1 LRSVLTFIPQRRL
14 LGLLLVGAGLV
25 ALASLTWVVWLAV
38 VLYHAFLVSLAWR
51 DASRLPPAEAF
62 KARREVP
69 QPFSLGQLEEVT
81 IGIACTAAAGLDA
94 EIADHAPLQLSPRP
108 RVLRSR
114 FDENGRLAVSYQ
126 TRPPHRG
133 AFEFGPIDVRLSRPG
148 SLFVRQLR
156 MAAAEEVAVFPDL
169 LAIKRYQLTLRR
181 GARMYAGQR
190 RARPP
195 GASTAFAAL
204 RDYVPGDDVRRISWK
219 ATARRDRPVTAEYEA
234 ERGQQVI
241 VALDCGRL
249 MTAPAGHLIKLDHAV
264 NAALLLAWVAQ
275 SQGDRVGLMTFSD
288 RVLDYVGPKRG
299 SRQISLFSQVLYD
312 VGAEYT
318 EPDFA
323 SAFGYLGRRAGRRSL
338 IVVLTDVLD
347 PESSREL
354 VSHALRLG
362 RRHLVL
368 VVAMADPDLLA
379 ARDRPVDRASRAYEW
394 AAAEEL
400 LAARRES
407 FETLQ
412 RGGALALDVPADRLS
427 PAVVERYLELKERG
441 LL

>member
-1 LRSVLTFIPQRRL
+1 MRAALTFYPTWRL
-14 LGLLLVGAGLV
+14 LAWLMLGAALI
-25 ALASLTWVVWLAV
+25 ALASLTAVLWAAV
-38 VLYHAFLVSLAWR
+38 VLYHAYVGWLVVREARALPGGR
-51 DASRLPPAEAF
+51 DIGVE
-62 KARREVP
+62 REVP
-69 QPFSLGQLEEVT
+69 RPFSLGQLETVRLRLRSPQS
-81 IGIACTAAAGLDA
+81 AGLEA
-94 EIADHAPLQLSPRP
+94 EVADHAPLELSPRP
-108 RVLRSR
+108 RLLAGR
-114 FDENGRLAVSYQ
+114 FDPEGGLEVTYQ

-133 AFEFGPIDVRLSRPG
+133 AFQFGAVDVRVTRPG
-148 SLFVRQLR
+148 ALLGRQVRLDVAQ
-156 MAAAEEVAVFPDL
+156 EVAVFPDV
-169 LAIKRYQLTLRR
+169 LAIRRYQLTLRR
-181 GARMYAGQR
+181 GARMHAGQR

-195 GASTAFAAL
+195 GASTAFASL
-204 RDYVPGDDVRRISWK
+204 REYVPGDDVRRISWK

-241 VALDCGRL
+241 VALECGRL
-249 MTAPAGHLIKLDHAV
+249 MTAPAGHLVKLDHAV

-275 SQGDRVGLMTFSD
+275 SQGDRVGLLTFSD
-288 RVLDYVGPKRG
+288 RVLDYVAPKRG
-299 SRQISLFSQVLYD
+299 SRQVSFLSQVLYD
-312 VGAEYT
+312 VDAEYT
-318 EPDFA
+318 EPDFGA
-323 SAFGYLGRRAGRRSL
+323 AFSYLGRRAGRRSL
-338 IVVLTDVLD
+338 VVVLTDVLD

-354 VSHALRLG
+354 VGHALRLG

-379 ARDRPVDRASRAYEW
+379 ARDRPVDRASGAYEW

-407 FETLQ
+407 FERLQ

>member
-1 LRSVLTFIPQRRL
+1 LRAALTFYPTWRL
-14 LGLLLVGAGLV
+14 LALLMLGAALI
-25 ALASLTWVVWLAV
+25 ALASLTPVLWAAV
-38 VLYHAFLVSLAWR
+38 VLYHAYVGWLVVREARALPGGR
-51 DASRLPPAEAF
+51 DIGVE
-62 KARREVP
+62 REVP
-69 QPFSLGQLEEVT
+69 RPFSLGQLETVRLRLRSPQS
-81 IGIACTAAAGLDA
+81 AGLEA
-94 EIADHAPLQLSPRP
+94 EVADHAPLELSPRP
-108 RVLRSR
+108 RLLAGR
-114 FDENGRLAVSYQ
+114 FDPEGGLEVTYQ

-133 AFEFGPIDVRLSRPG
+133 AFQFGAVDVRVTRPG
-148 SLFVRQLR
+148 ALLGRQVRLDVAQ
-156 MAAAEEVAVFPDL
+156 EVAVFPDV
-169 LAIKRYQLTLRR
+169 LAIRRYQLTLRR

-195 GASTAFAAL
+195 GASTAFASL
-204 RDYVPGDDVRRISWK
+204 REYVPGDDVRRISWK

-241 VALDCGRL
+241 VALECGRL
-249 MTAPAGHLIKLDHAV
+249 MTAPAGHLVKLDHAV

-275 SQGDRVGLMTFSD
+275 SQGDRVGLLTFSD
-288 RVLDYVGPKRG
+288 RVLDYVAPKRG
-299 SRQISLFSQVLYD
+299 GRQVSFLSQVLYD
-312 VGAEYT
+312 VDAEYT
-318 EPDFA
+318 EPDFGA
-323 SAFGYLGRRAGRRSL
+323 AFSYLGRRAGRRSL
-338 IVVLTDVLD
+338 VVVLTDVLD

-354 VSHALRLG
+354 VGHALRLG

-379 ARDRPVDRASRAYEW
+379 ARDRPVDRTSGAYEW

-407 FETLQ
+407 FERLQ